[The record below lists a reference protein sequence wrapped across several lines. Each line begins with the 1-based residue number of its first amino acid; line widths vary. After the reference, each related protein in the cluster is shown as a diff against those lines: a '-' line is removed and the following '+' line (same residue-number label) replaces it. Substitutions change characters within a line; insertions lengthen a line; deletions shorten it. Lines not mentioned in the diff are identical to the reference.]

1 MRCRQNRKNLAA
13 KPARTQA
20 KLTQIVRGST
30 HSIPLNS
37 NDDVLQCSSPCVG
50 EALRTSGWR
59 RWGLRTALDD
69 WFGLGCLSAANLL
82 VNGKLW
88 VRVPQPAAA
97 AYDKIEFANEGTTR
111 ADWQCR
117 CWCRGR
123 VESSRVELRLRG
135 CRQLLVFSRWRWTRS
150 GKAKSLSE
158 NIHNILLEN
167 KFLNK
172 QNIFKSAK
180 TQARVISS
188 VCVRAAETKHFQV
201 PKRARVAYVT

>member
-1 MRCRQNRKNLAA
+1 MTK
-13 KPARTQA
+13 
-20 KLTQIVRGST
+20 
-30 HSIPLNS
+30 LNS
-37 NDDVLQCSSPCVG
+37 QTK
-50 EALRTSGWR
+50 ALRGPI
-59 RWGLRTALDD
+59 G
-69 WFGLGCLSAANLL
+69 SAD
-82 VNGKLW
+82 VD
-88 VRVPQPAAA
+88 AA
-97 AYDKIEFANEGTTR
+97 T
-111 ADWQCR
+111 
-117 CWCRGR
+117 
-123 VESSRVELRLRG
+123 ESSRVELRLRG

-158 NIHNILLEN
+158 NIHILLEI

>member
-1 MRCRQNRKNLAA
+1 MTK
-13 KPARTQA
+13 
-20 KLTQIVRGST
+20 
-30 HSIPLNS
+30 LNS
-37 NDDVLQCSSPCVG
+37 QTKALQGPIGSADV
-50 EALRTSGWR
+50 
-59 RWGLRTALDD
+59 D
-69 WFGLGCLSAANLL
+69 AAT
-82 VNGKLW
+82 
-88 VRVPQPAAA
+88 
-97 AYDKIEFANEGTTR
+97 DST
-111 ADWQCR
+111 
-117 CWCRGR
+117 
-123 VESSRVELRLRG
+123 RVELRLRG

-150 GKAKSLSE
+150 GKAKSLRE